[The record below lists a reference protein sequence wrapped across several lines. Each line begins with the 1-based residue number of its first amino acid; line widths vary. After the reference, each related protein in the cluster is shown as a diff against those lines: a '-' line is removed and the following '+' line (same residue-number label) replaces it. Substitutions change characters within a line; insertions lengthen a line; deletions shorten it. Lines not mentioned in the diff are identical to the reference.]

1 MHLFI
6 KKIVVL
12 FFPLLLLQV
21 AQAQNRFEAFR
32 YNDRVSQ
39 APKAAGDPERRYL
52 DINQELLNRN
62 NVSSG
67 DIITI
72 QYEGRDFDFRV
83 KKMASYMQDTYTI
96 VATMGDRYLYFTVNN
111 DKVIA
116 SIQIPEIRYQGIISH
131 DPDLQMNYLYE
142 HDHSMELSCGLDQFR
157 DQIQGQ
163 IDSHMK
169 SKRVGKASDLIKK
182 MQNPNAQT
190 TITLLIVYANGAGT
204 WMAANGGINNVIN
217 QSMTMS
223 QEAMDVSGTEIT
235 LDLVHSASVNYNEA
249 GVSSNDILTF
259 LRVKND
265 GVMDDVHTLRD
276 THQADVV
283 SLFVDEGDTGGL
295 GYLINQ
301 PTGDPDF
308 AFNLNRVQQITDTY
322 TLVHEIGHNMGSDH
336 SRNQSASPADADGG
350 VFPYSTGWRWIG
362 TNGIS
367 YASVMTYASFPLDG
381 VMSTRTP
388 HFSNPNINFQGTPTG
403 TSSLAV
409 QYGPADNARSL
420 REMKEV
426 TAAYRQ
432 STDQQTPVITT
443 APVTNITTSSA
454 TGGGNVTSQGS
465 AAVTARGV
473 CYATTQ
479 NPTTADQ
486 CVASG
491 NGTGAFTANLT
502 GLAPGT
508 LYNVR
513 AYATNT
519 AGTSYGAQVSFT
531 TNQSNIQLCDAL
543 DNCNLT
549 FVTGGAASWFGQT
562 QVSQDGVDAAQSGVI
577 THEQE
582 SFLTTTVNGSGTL
595 SFFWKVSSEPDFD
608 FLELRIDG
616 ALDRRVSGEIDWV
629 RVELNLPGPTHTVQW
644 RYIKDESENTGLDRA
659 WVDQVGFLANQTAP
673 TVTTEAVTAIGTTT
687 ATAGGNVTSQGSAAV
702 TARGVCYATTQ
713 NPTTADQC
721 VASGDGTGAFT
732 ANLTGLT
739 PGTLYNVR
747 AYATNSAGTS
757 YGAQVTFTTSQ
768 PNIQL
773 CDALDNCN
781 LTFVTGGAASWFGQ
795 TQVSQD
801 GVDAAQSGVI
811 THEQESFLTTTVN
824 GSGTLSF
831 FWKVSSEPDFDFLE
845 LRIDGALDRRVSGE
859 IDWVRVE
866 LNLPGPTHTVQW
878 RYIKDESENTGLDR
892 AWVDQV
898 GFVANQTAPTV
909 TTEAVTAIGT
919 TTATAGGNVTSQGSE
934 AVTARG
940 VCYAT
945 TQNPTTADQCVASGD
960 GTGAFTA
967 NLTGLAPG
975 TLYNVRAY
983 ATNTAGTSYGAQV
996 SFTTATP
1003 AVAPTVTT
1011 APITNI
1017 GTTAATGG
1025 GNVAD
1030 GGNTAV
1036 TARGVCYATT
1046 ENPTTADQ
1054 CVASGS
1060 GTGAFSSSLTGLPQA
1075 RSTSCGLTRPTR
1087 PGHPTEHR

>member
-96 VATMGDRYLYFTVNN
+96 VATMGDRYLYLTVNN

-747 AYATNSAGTS
+747 AYATN
-757 YGAQVTFTTSQ
+757 
-768 PNIQL
+768 
-773 CDALDNCN
+773 
-781 LTFVTGGAASWFGQ
+781 
-795 TQVSQD
+795 
-801 GVDAAQSGVI
+801 
-811 THEQESFLTTTVN
+811 
-824 GSGTLSF
+824 
-831 FWKVSSEPDFDFLE
+831 
-845 LRIDGALDRRVSGE
+845 
-859 IDWVRVE
+859 
-866 LNLPGPTHTVQW
+866 
-878 RYIKDESENTGLDR
+878 
-892 AWVDQV
+892 
-898 GFVANQTAPTV
+898 
-909 TTEAVTAIGT
+909 
-919 TTATAGGNVTSQGSE
+919 
-934 AVTARG
+934 
-940 VCYAT
+940 
-945 TQNPTTADQCVASGD
+945 
-960 GTGAFTA
+960 
-967 NLTGLAPG
+967 
-975 TLYNVRAY
+975 
-983 ATNTAGTSYGAQV
+983 TAGTSYGAQV
-996 SFTTATP
+996 SFTTQNPFVNKQPTMNVIGDVSFLHTAAEQVVNLSGISAGVGENQHMTVT
-1003 AVAPTVTT
+1003 AVAANTQLIQSLSVQYVSPQATGTLRFQNDRRQV
-1011 APITNI
+1011 
-1017 GTTAATGG
+1017 GTTTISVMVKDDAGTANGGIDSLVVTFTVNVLLDTDLGDDDTTPKEFRLDQNYPNPFNPSTQISFSLPAGAHVDLAVYDMMGRRVTQLVNDYTAAGTHRVTFDAAALPSGIYMYVIKAGG
-1025 GNVAD
+1025 M
-1030 GGNTAV
+1030 TASNKM
-1036 TARGVCYATT
+1036 T
-1046 ENPTTADQ
+1046 
-1054 CVASGS
+1054 
-1060 GTGAFSSSLTGLPQA
+1060 LIK
-1075 RSTSCGLTRPTR
+1075 
-1087 PGHPTEHR
+1087 